1 METLE
6 TLGRRIDT
14 TKDLQSIVRTMKA
27 LSAVSIRQYERA
39 VEALREHRRAIGL
52 GLQAVLM
59 QEQPPVPEVDPAE
72 GAAIAVVFGSDHGLC
87 GHFNRE
93 IAALARKELDRRGID
108 AHETVHLVAGAR
120 AAAELAAS
128 SARIAEAFVL
138 PGSVAGLTRTAES
151 LLLEIEARRRRQGV
165 ARVLVF
171 HNRRTDESSAE
182 PRVTQLLPLDRGW
195 LRRLADSPWPSRA
208 RPAYSMAAEAVFAAL
223 VRQHLFIALFD
234 AAAESAASEHAT
246 RLMAM
251 QAAERNIEDRLEDM
265 NTDYRRLRQE
275 SITGELLDVVAGFEA
290 LSSQDGDEAQ
300 ERVRPQDPGS

>member
-39 VEALREHRRAIGL
+39 VEALRDHSRAIEL
-52 GLQAVLM
+52 GFRAILAQERPLMPEEEAV
-59 QEQPPVPEVDPAE
+59 D
-72 GAAIAVVFGSDHGLC
+72 GTTIAIAFGSDHGLC
-87 GHFNRE
+87 GHFNRA
-93 IAALARKELDRRGID
+93 IAALALKELERRGIS
-108 AHETVHLVAGAR
+108 AERTVHLVAGAR

-128 SARIAEAFVL
+128 GARIEESFLL

-151 LLLEIEARRRRQGV
+151 LLLEIESRRERERV

-171 HNRRTDESSAE
+171 HSLRTEESSAE
-182 PRVTQLLPLDRGW
+182 PRVAQLLPLDRRW
-195 LRRLADSPWPSRA
+195 LRRLAGERWPSRA
-208 RPAYSMAAEAVFAAL
+208 RPAYSMTGEAVFAAL
-223 VRQHLFIALFD
+223 VRQHLFIALFH
-234 AAAESAASEHAT
+234 AGAESAASEHAT

-265 NTDYRRLRQE
+265 STDYRRLRQE

-290 LSSQDGDEAQ
+290 LASPEQSGTEGEG
-300 ERVRPQDPGS
+300 ERP